1 MEVAGIESGDAEAGA
16 GAGVAGLA
24 IGLGLFDVVGTDA
37 ALGGSGMVVMALSGL
52 SRWSLLG
59 PSPSLMRARESGTV
73 LLCHPWSA

>member
-1 MEVAGIESGDAEAGA
+1 MEVGGIESGDAEAGA

-52 SRWSLLG
+52 SR
-59 PSPSLMRARESGTV
+59 
-73 LLCHPWSA
+73 